1 MADYKLEPNEK
12 LDVREILKD
21 LDKYEPRRRG
31 WAWRKPA
38 PGLKMG
44 PFEYKDCSEPLK
56 NSVGLPP
63 AKYFGGIDPQPM
75 PVITTEIASGRFEDD
90 IRRMRMAAWHGADH
104 LMVIRHMGQSHI
116 DGLMEGTPQGIGGV
130 PITRKQVRA
139 QRKAIDIIEDEVGRP
154 INYHSYVSGVAGPDV
169 AVMFAEEGINGAHQD
184 PQYNVLYRDINC
196 VRSFVDACESKK
208 IMAWAN
214 ILQIDGA
221 HNANATAR
229 EAWKVMPELIVQ
241 HAINSLFSEK
251 VGIKPENIS
260 LSTVP
265 PTATPA
271 PAVYMDLPY
280 AVALRDICDR
290 YKMRAQQNTK
300 YICSSAREA
309 TVTHVLNMLISKL
322 TRADIQ
328 STITPDEGRNV
339 PWHIYNIEATDNAK
353 QTLIGLDGLMDMVE
367 LKMDGPLGE
376 KAREIKEKALLFM
389 EEIVEVGGYFQ
400 AVQEGFFVDSAEY
413 PERNGDGIAR
423 KIEGGVGYGYIFER
437 EEDYMAPV
445 TAHFGYN
452 NVEQYGGD
460 PADPAALIGGC
471 TFEDRSKIVYI
482 DELEE
487 EDTVATRLEKVAKY
501 HDGEALI
508 PEVEWCGDGTIMLTM
523 CMPTHVRAAEAAALE
538 LGKKLGL
545 VDPEVISKE
554 VLQEAE
560 GTRIEMKGKVDFDI
574 DPNTLVIPPEPHH
587 LDDDTLFK
595 EFAEHPM
602 QVVCGTVGE
611 DEHSVGLRE
620 IINIKHGG
628 IEKWGIKVE
637 YLGTSVPVEKLV
649 DAAVELNADAIL
661 ASTIISHDNVH
672 YKNMKRINDLAI
684 EKGIRDKVIIA
695 AGGTQVVPEEA
706 RNTGIDEGFGRDSH
720 GIDVA
725 TFLAEEAMRR
735 RGEL

>member
-1 MADYKLEPNEK
+1 
-12 LDVREILKD
+12 
-21 LDKYEPRRRG
+21 
-31 WAWRKPA
+31 
-38 PGLKMG
+38 
-44 PFEYKDCSEPLK
+44 
-56 NSVGLPP
+56 
-63 AKYFGGIDPQPM
+63 
-75 PVITTEIASGRFEDD
+75 
-90 IRRMRMAAWHGADH
+90 
-104 LMVIRHMGQSHI
+104 
-116 DGLMEGTPQGIGGV
+116 
-130 PITRKQVRA
+130 
-139 QRKAIDIIEDEVGRP
+139 
-154 INYHSYVSGVAGPDV
+154 HSYVSGVAGPDV

-208 IMAWAN
+208 ILAWAG

-251 VGIKPENIS
+251 VGIAPDHIA

-271 PAVYMDLPY
+271 PCIYYDLPY
-280 AVALRDICDR
+280 AVALRDFCGR

-300 YICSSAREA
+300 YICSSVREA
-309 TVTHVLNMLISKL
+309 TVTHVMNMFISKL
-322 TRADIQ
+322 TSADIQ

-339 PWHIYNIEATDNAK
+339 PWHIYNMEAVDNAK
-353 QTLIGLDGLMDMVE
+353 QALIGMDGLMEMVE
-367 LKMDGPLGE
+367 LKKDGPLRE
-376 KAREIKEKALLFM
+376 MARDIKERAVLFM

-400 AVQEGFFVDSAEY
+400 AVQEGFFVDSAKY

-452 NVEQYGGD
+452 NVQQYGGD
-460 PADPAALIGGC
+460 PENPSALIGGC
-471 TFEDRSKIVYI
+471 TFEDRSKIVFI
-482 DELEE
+482 DELDD
-487 EDTVATRLEKVAKY
+487 EDCVAKRLEKVEKY
-501 HDGEALI
+501 LDGKALK
-508 PEVEWCGDGTIMLTM
+508 PEMEWCGDGVVLMTM
-523 CMPTHVRAAEAAALE
+523 MIPADVRTAEAAALE
-538 LGKKLGL
+538 IGRKLGL
-545 VDPEVISKE
+545 ENPEVNSKE
-554 VLQEAE
+554 IMQGAE
-560 GTRIEMKGKVDFDI
+560 GTRIEMKGRVPFDVD
-574 DPNTLVIPPEPHH
+574 PSTLEIPPEPHH
-587 LDDDTLFK
+587 LPDAVLYK
-595 EFAEHPM
+595 EFEEHPM
-602 QVVCGTVGE
+602 VVVCGTVGE

-628 IEKWGIKVE
+628 IEKWGIKVN

-649 DAAVELNADAIL
+649 DAAIELNADAIL
-661 ASTIISHDNVH
+661 ASTIISHDNIH

-695 AGGTQVVPEEA
+695 AGGTQVIPDDAVK
-706 RNTGIDEGFGRDSH
+706 TGIDAGFGRDSH